1 MLYIKLTL
9 ISMVKMIK
17 RAILEPILN
26 KLSKNNKIVIIY
38 GARQVGKT
46 TLANSIIKELN
57 LKTLKINADE
67 LKYHDVLSSRD
78 LNKMKSLVSG
88 YELLFI
94 DEAQRIENIGI
105 NLKILAD
112 GLPDLKI
119 IVTGSSSF
127 ELANKIKEPLT
138 GRTWTYNLFPISF
151 LELSTEYNEF
161 ELKELLDN
169 ILIYGAY
176 PEVFTTENFE
186 DKKKLLEEI
195 STAYLYKDI
204 LALEKIKKSE
214 KIHKLLKLIAFQIGQ
229 EVSINELA
237 VNLELNQET
246 VRRYLDLLE
255 KAFVIFRLPALAKNP
270 RKEIAKKDKIYFYD
284 LGVRNTLIN
293 NFNSLANR
301 NDNGGLFENFL
312 ISERIKKIKYQEKTV
327 QGYFWRAYSGGE
339 VDYIEEG
346 ADKLSAFEFKYG
358 KKKAKLPNKLSAE
371 YNNPDF
377 KLINK
382 DNFLEFII

>member
-1 MLYIKLTL
+1 
-9 ISMVKMIK
+9 MVKIIK
-17 RAILEPILN
+17 RAILEPILD
-26 KLSKNNKIVIIY
+26 KLLKSNKIVIVY

-46 TLANSIIKELN
+46 TLANSIIRELN

-67 LKYHDVLSSRD
+67 IKYHNILGSRD
-78 LNKMKSLVSG
+78 LDKMKSLVSG

-94 DEAQRIENIGI
+94 DEAQRIKNIGI

-112 GLPDLKI
+112 GMPDLKI

-138 GRTWTYNLFPISF
+138 GRTWTFNLFPMSF
-151 LELSTEYNEF
+151 LELSAEYNEF
-161 ELKELLDN
+161 ELYELLDN

-176 PEVFTTENFE
+176 PEVFTMENLE
-186 DKKKLLEEI
+186 DKKRLLEEI
-195 STAYLYKDI
+195 ATSYLYKDI

-214 KIHKLLKLIAFQIGQ
+214 KIYKLLKLIAWQIGQ
-229 EVSINELA
+229 EVSVNELA
-237 VNLELNQET
+237 VNLELNQDT

-255 KAFVIFRLPALAKNP
+255 KAFVIFRLPALSKNP

-284 LGVRNTLIN
+284 LGVRNVLID
-293 NFNSLANR
+293 NFNPLASR
-301 NDNGGLFENFL
+301 NDLGSLFENFL
-312 ISERIKKIKYQEKTV
+312 IIERIKKNKYQDKTAA
-327 QGYFWRAYSGGE
+327 GYFWRAYSGSE
-339 VDYIEEG
+339 VDYVEEAAG
-346 ADKLSAFEFKYG
+346 KFSAYEFKYG
-358 KKKAKLPNKLSAE
+358 KKKAKLPNKLLEE

-382 DNFLEFII
+382 DNYLEFII